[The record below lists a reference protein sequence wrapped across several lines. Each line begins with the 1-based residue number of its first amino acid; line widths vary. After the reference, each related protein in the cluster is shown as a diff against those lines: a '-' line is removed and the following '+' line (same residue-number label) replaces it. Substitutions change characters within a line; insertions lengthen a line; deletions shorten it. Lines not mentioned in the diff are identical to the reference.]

1 MRSSV
6 AQFAFALLTLFLG
19 ASAEEM
25 LPKFLGVG
33 FPMLLVAVQFFAF
46 RRSLLVAVL
55 FAVAAGGIEDAISS
69 LPAMTSISYF
79 LVVVALSRL
88 SGMPTTTTL
97 LTYPMYQIWLLLWVS
112 SLGGGIFNRIL
123 LALPMGMVTAIV
135 VVVAMGWTERKAA
148 IDEEG

>member
-1 MRSSV
+1 M
-6 AQFAFALLTLFLG
+6 
-19 ASAEEM
+19 
-25 LPKFLGVG
+25 
-33 FPMLLVAVQFFAF
+33 
-46 RRSLLVAVL
+46 VAVL